1 MDEQVRPDTEEHN
14 TVAEDEISPEHSS
27 AMRGVFNSIAD
38 FVADRV
44 FGGVVIHESSVRK
57 IRDLAKRGTVVYV
70 LRHRSLIDYF
80 LVNYVLRREGLPL
93 PVFANGVTTTV
104 FAPFAVILRRL
115 RAALGRVLNLR
126 REQLEGLGHDYC
138 AAAVKENKP
147 VLIFMRGRRAR
158 VSFSWG
164 RRGPTGSRVGTD
176 YLREVVHGLGS
187 TERFVVPLALF
198 RGHSFRK
205 RETGLS
211 AVIYSVEDAPSD
223 TRKLFAYWWNRND
236 LFITVGMEVA
246 MSEFSQRYSEDSEE
260 RLARRLSRAVQI
272 FLQREERVVLGP
284 ALQSRRRVKATV
296 LENEEMAAGIRKIAD
311 ETHDPVGKLRK
322 QAEVYFEEM
331 AANFNGIAFGVIAY
345 VFQKLWR
352 RMFSGLET
360 INFEQVVDK
369 VRHHPVVLVPCHRSH
384 FDYLVITYLFH
395 LNFVSPPHIF
405 AGANMAFW
413 PMGPI
418 FRAAGAYFVRRSFRE
433 DELYKLV
440 FQQYLSYLI
449 KEGYTQEFF
458 IEGGRSRTGKM
469 MTPKLGML
477 SAIVSSFV
485 GGVRSDLFLVPVSIH
500 YGRVV
505 EEAAYQHELL
515 GGEKETESIGAL
527 LKARRFL
534 KQKYGAV
541 YASFGEPISLADA
554 LGDNRG
560 RFSEGSGVPEVE
572 EELRRFVQKLGFRIL
587 RGVNDVSVAGA
598 TSISCTVLLGATHA
612 GMRYEDF
619 RQQANALARLIRQQ
633 DIPFTSS
640 LERNLGDFR
649 ESVSFLE
656 SNDLV
661 EVIDKGHAEALVV
674 KQGRRVA
681 MDFYKNN
688 LIHAFL
694 VPSLVTSILATG
706 CREEELTDKVW
717 WWLELFRFEFA
728 LPERGEIS
736 RVVGDV
742 LAYYREE
749 GAVVDTS
756 LQAGHPLSLA
766 TRNVLECFKEGYRH
780 VAMALRDDLDEDG
793 VQEKI
798 LLEQMRTT
806 YRTGML
812 VGETQ
817 RMEGGSAVT
826 FANALR
832 RYEEMGFVSREHRG
846 RGGREIWM
854 QRGDNYDALQELAV
868 KLGRSLEEAGV
879 VS

>member
-1 MDEQVRPDTEEHN
+1 
-14 TVAEDEISPEHSS
+14 
-27 AMRGVFNSIAD
+27 
-38 FVADRV
+38 
-44 FGGVVIHESSVRK
+44 
-57 IRDLAKRGTVVYV
+57 
-70 LRHRSLIDYF
+70 
-80 LVNYVLRREGLPL
+80 
-93 PVFANGVTTTV
+93 
-104 FAPFAVILRRL
+104 
-115 RAALGRVLNLR
+115 
-126 REQLEGLGHDYC
+126 
-138 AAAVKENKP
+138 
-147 VLIFMRGRRAR
+147 
-158 VSFSWG
+158 
-164 RRGPTGSRVGTD
+164 
-176 YLREVVHGLGS
+176 
-187 TERFVVPLALF
+187 
-198 RGHSFRK
+198 
-205 RETGLS
+205 
-211 AVIYSVEDAPSD
+211 
-223 TRKLFAYWWNRND
+223 
-236 LFITVGMEVA
+236 
-246 MSEFSQRYSEDSEE
+246 
-260 RLARRLSRAVQI
+260 
-272 FLQREERVVLGP
+272 
-284 ALQSRRRVKATV
+284 
-296 LENEEMAAGIRKIAD
+296 
-311 ETHDPVGKLRK
+311 
-322 QAEVYFEEM
+322 
-331 AANFNGIAFGVIAY
+331 
-345 VFQKLWR
+345 
-352 RMFSGLET
+352 
-360 INFEQVVDK
+360 
-369 VRHHPVVLVPCHRSH
+369 
-384 FDYLVITYLFH
+384 
-395 LNFVSPPHIF
+395 
-405 AGANMAFW
+405 
-413 PMGPI
+413 
-418 FRAAGAYFVRRSFRE
+418 
-433 DELYKLV
+433 
-440 FQQYLSYLI
+440 
-449 KEGYTQEFF
+449 
-458 IEGGRSRTGKM
+458 

-806 YRTGML
+806 SRTGML